1 MWLMEQESTQIVVP
15 EHTHQRRLPFRLGA
29 PSYVIP
35 ADIVPNVEFLASH
48 VDDVEILVMESDER
62 SPLPSGQ
69 VVTTLKQLAGCHG
82 LTYTVHLPLD
92 IEPGCTNDENRRRSV
107 GKIVRA
113 AQALSALT
121 PFAYVLH
128 LPLSGWRT
136 TNEDDRQCWRQ
147 SLARS
152 VREILAYGMEPED
165 LCVETLDY
173 PFEWIE
179 DLIEEYGL
187 SVCVDVGHLILE
199 GREVLQCLDRY
210 WPRVRILHL
219 HGVVNGK
226 DHRAVSHLDQGLLS
240 RILSRFTNGG
250 ERERVVTLEV
260 FDRVRLEES
269 LSLMERIR

>member
-1 MWLMEQESTQIVVP
+1 
-15 EHTHQRRLPFRLGA
+15 
-29 PSYVIP
+29 
-35 ADIVPNVEFLASH
+35 
-48 VDDVEILVMESDER
+48 
-62 SPLPSGQ
+62 
-69 VVTTLKQLAGCHG
+69 
-82 LTYTVHLPLD
+82 VH
-92 IEPGCTNDENRRRSV
+92 
-107 GKIVRA
+107 
-113 AQALSALT
+113 
-121 PFAYVLH
+121 
-128 LPLSGWRT
+128 
-136 TNEDDRQCWRQ
+136 
-147 SLARS
+147 
-152 VREILAYGMEPED
+152 EILAHGMEPED

-199 GREVLQCLDRY
+199 GREVLQSLDRY

-269 LSLMERIR
+269 LSLMERI